1 MHLSISGPVGIED
14 GEIILFSDYEH
25 DGPMWSATG
34 PREARKQVIF
44 KEPFSAPPSVRVWL
58 SMLDVSNQGNVRMD
72 VQAEAVNEQGF
83 AAVFRT
89 WGDTRIARVR
99 IGWQAIGA
107 ASHPDNWQVD

>member
-1 MHLSISGPVGIED
+1 
-14 GEIILFSDYEH
+14 
-25 DGPMWSATG
+25 
-34 PREARKQVIF
+34 
-44 KEPFSAPPSVRVWL
+44 
-58 SMLDVSNQGNVRMD
+58 MD

-99 IGWQAIGA
+99 VGWQAIGA